1 MGVGKSL
8 KSPSAFPP
16 VLLVFVT
23 RSQDSHSLD
32 YQHSW
37 FISPIQIP
45 SSPTNIKGSKTSDN
59 LNEFVHLS
67 TDELSNQATSNR
79 YRIHTFIKLQLD

>member
-32 YQHSW
+32 
-37 FISPIQIP
+37 F
-45 SSPTNIKGSKTSDN
+45 
-59 LNEFVHLS
+59 LL
-67 TDELSNQATSNR
+67 QATNTVGSFHQFK
-79 YRIHTFIKLQLD
+79 YLYLQQTDKRKQNE